1 MNIQIANRLRE
12 YRRASGY
19 SQEELAEKLGVS
31 RQAVSKWERAE
42 ASPDTDNLIALAA
55 LYGVTIDELINGSAR
70 DGAASSAESKVD
82 AVDDVDDDLD
92 DDELDDL
99 DDIDEDDDLDD
110 DDLDDLDDI
119 DDDDDLDDDDS
130 HHHSGFGVH
139 IGNDKGAHVHIGF
152 GGIHIDDHQDHVH
165 IDRHGIHID
174 DSDGDNVHI
183 DADGIN
189 VSEAA
194 KEAKIMIKDGKLYVN
209 DKYIC
214 DVNAEDTVSLRRG
227 GVYVNDEYVCAA
239 GNGDTVTVKGG
250 HVYVNGKERRRSV
263 WPGLIDA
270 VVPVLAV
277 IAYLV
282 MGFLFPWGWRLG
294 WLVFFLVPVFMSLG
308 SAIRHGNPS
317 RFAYP
322 VLVAGVYL
330 FLGLWFGW
338 WHPWWILFLTIPVY
352 YAVCDAINR
361 ARRR

>member
-55 LYGVTIDELINGSAR
+55 LYGVTIDELINGST
-70 DGAASSAESKVD
+70 ESKVD
-82 AVDDVDDDLD
+82 AADGVDAGDDELEDLD
-92 DDELDDL
+92 DELDDLDDL

-110 DDLDDLDDI
+110 VDE
-119 DDDDDLDDDDS
+119 DDDLDDDDGS
-130 HHHSGFGVH
+130 YHHNGFGVH
-139 IGNDKGAHVHIGF
+139 IGNDKGTHVHIGF
-152 GGIHIDDHQDHVH
+152 GGIHIDDHKDHVH

-194 KEAKIMIKDGKLYVN
+194 KEVKIMIKDGKLYVN

-214 DVNAEDTVSLRRG
+214 DVNAEDTVSLRQG
-227 GVYVNDEYVCAA
+227 GVYINDEYVCAA
-239 GNGDTVTVKGG
+239 GNGDTIIVKDG
-250 HVYVNGKERRRSV
+250 HMFVNGKERRRSV
-263 WPGLIDA
+263 WPGLINA

-294 WLVFFLVPVFMSLG
+294 WLVFFMVPVLMSLG
-308 SAIRHGNPS
+308 SAIRYGNPS

-322 VLVAGVYL
+322 VLMAGVYL

-361 ARRR
+361 GRRR